1 MLFNSIEFLVFL
13 VIVYTL
19 YRVLPFRGQNLM
31 LLVASY
37 IFYAWWDKQFLFLI
51 LLITSIDFC
60 SALIIGRGEL
70 TAKQRQLPSLVLIL
84 SSFFCVTVQW
94 EAIRFSLNPM
104 SIAIEWGRLF
114 PQESIGW
121 FVFLGSIAA
130 VTLANSYYPKLIAL
144 PEQRR
149 KNICLGLSITVDLL
163 ILAFFKYFNFFAD
176 SAVSLL
182 QSVGLPANPVALNIL
197 LPVGISFYTFQ
208 TMSYTIDVY
217 RRELEP
223 ASRFSDFAL
232 SVCFFPHLVAGP
244 IVRAADLMP
253 QFVLPRTITFDQT
266 IRGLYLILF
275 GLFKKVAIADG
286 VAGSVNAVYNSTGAV
301 SWIDVVA
308 ATLLFTFQIYCDF
321 SGYTDIARGVA
332 KLFGVELVVNFN
344 LPYFSKTPSEFWQ
357 RWHIS
362 LSTWLRDYLYISLG
376 GNRKGSLNTY
386 RNLMATMVLGGLWHG
401 AAWNYV
407 LWGFYQGALLCIYR
421 VLGIRDSKRSTQSK
435 NQSSFNLKRF
445 LSSAGATLIFFGLT
459 CYGWLLFRANS
470 LDQIV
475 SFTRILFTDVGNLSL
490 SMPKPTLSGLF
501 GLTVL
506 ILYELTEYSINK
518 VHFYRQYPALLRGA
532 FYAILTLLIL
542 MGTSNAPAQFIY
554 FQF

>member
-13 VIVYTL
+13 VTVYTL

-31 LLVASY
+31 LLVSSY
-37 IFYAWWDKQFLFLI
+37 IFYGWWDKQFLFLI
-51 LLITSIDFC
+51 LLITSLDFC
-60 SALIIGRGEL
+60 SALIIGQGEL
-70 TAKQRQLPSLVLIL
+70 TATQRRLPSWVVIL
-84 SSFFCVTVQW
+84 SAFFCVTVQW
-94 EAIRFSLNPM
+94 EAIRFSLNPWVM
-104 SIAIEWGRLF
+104 IVDWSRLLPPVGTGWLVFWG
-114 PQESIGW
+114 SIGA
-121 FVFLGSIAA
+121 VAIA
-130 VTLANSYYPKLIAL
+130 NFFYPKLIAL
-144 PEQRR
+144 PERRR
-149 KNICLGLSITVDLL
+149 KNVCLGLSITIDLL
-163 ILAFFKYFNFFAD
+163 ILAFFKYFNFFVG
-176 SAVSLL
+176 SAVDLL
-182 QSVGLPANPVALNIL
+182 QSVGLPADFTTLNIL

-208 TMSYTIDVY
+208 TMSYTLDVY

-223 ASRFSDFAL
+223 AQKFSDFAL

-244 IVRAADLMP
+244 IVRATDLMP
-253 QFVLPRTITFDQT
+253 QFILPRTITFDQT
-266 IRGLYLILF
+266 LRGLYLILF

-286 VAGSVNAVYNSTGAV
+286 LAGSVNAVYNSTGTV

-321 SGYTDIARGVA
+321 SGYTDIARGVS

-344 LPYFSKTPSEFWQ
+344 LPYFSRTPSEFWQ

-376 GNRKGSLNTY
+376 GNRKGNLNTY
-386 RNLMATMVLGGLWHG
+386 RNLMTTMVLGGLWHG

-421 VLGIRDSKRSTQSK
+421 VLGIRDPRKSSQSEK
-435 NQSSFNLKRF
+435 PAFNLKKF
-445 LSSAGATLIFFGLT
+445 LSSTAATLIFFGLT

-470 LDQIV
+470 LEQIV
-475 SFTRILFTDVGNLSL
+475 SFTQILFTDFGNFSL
-490 SMPKPTLSGLF
+490 TMPKPNLSGLL
-501 GLTVL
+501 GLAVL
-506 ILYELTEYSINK
+506 IIYEFAEYSVNR

>member
-1 MLFNSIEFLVFL
+1 
-13 VIVYTL
+13 
-19 YRVLPFRGQNLM
+19 M
-31 LLVASY
+31 LLIASY
-37 IFYAWWDKQFLFLI
+37 IFYGWWDKQFLFLI
-51 LLITSIDFC
+51 LLITSLDFC

-70 TAKQRQLPSLVLIL
+70 TTTQRRFPSLVLIL
-84 SSFFCVTVQW
+84 SAFFFVTVQW
-94 EAIRFSLNPM
+94 EAIQFSLNPWVM
-104 SIAIEWGRLF
+104 AVEWSRLL
-114 PQESIGW
+114 PPLGTGW
-121 FVFLGSIAA
+121 LVFLGAIGAVAIAN
-130 VTLANSYYPKLIAL
+130 LFYPKLIAL
-144 PEQRR
+144 PEQQR
-149 KNICLGLSITVDLL
+149 KNICLGLSITTDLL
-163 ILAFFKYFNFFAD
+163 ILAFFKYFNFFVG
-176 SAVSLL
+176 SAVGLL
-182 QSVGLPANPVALNIL
+182 HSVGLPADFRTLSIL

-223 ASRFSDFAL
+223 AQRFSDFAL

-253 QFVLPRTITFDQT
+253 QFILPRTLTFDQT
-266 IRGLYLILF
+266 MRGLYLILF

-286 VAGSVNAVYNSTGAV
+286 LAGSVNAVYNSTGTV
-301 SWIDVVA
+301 SWLDVVA

-344 LPYFSKTPSEFWQ
+344 LPYFSRTPSEFWQ

-376 GNRKGSLNTY
+376 GNRKGNLNTY
-386 RNLMATMVLGGLWHG
+386 RNLMTTMVLGGLWHG

-407 LWGFYQGALLCIYR
+407 LWGFYHGALLCIYR
-421 VLGIRDSKRSTQSK
+421 VLGIRDPRKSAEAANRPA
-435 NQSSFNLKRF
+435 FNLKKF
-445 LSSAGATLIFFGLT
+445 LRSTAAILIFFGLT

-470 LDQIV
+470 LEQIV
-475 SFTRILFTDVGNLSL
+475 SFTRILFTEFGHFSL
-490 SMPKPTLSGLF
+490 SMPKPTLSGMI
-501 GLTVL
+501 GLAVL
-506 ILYELTEYSINK
+506 ILYEFIEYNVNK

-532 FYAILTLLIL
+532 FYAVLTLLIL

>member
-19 YRVLPFRGQNLM
+19 YRVLPFRGQNL
-31 LLVASY
+31 LLLIASY

-51 LLITSIDFC
+51 LLITSIDYC

-70 TAKQRQLPSLVLIL
+70 TVKQRQLPSLVLLL
-84 SSFFCVTVQW
+84 SAFFCVTVQW

-104 SIAIEWGRLF
+104 AIAIEWGRLF

-121 FVFLGSIAA
+121 AVFLGSLAA
-130 VTLANSYYPKLIAL
+130 VALADFYYPKLIAL

-182 QSVGLPANPVALNIL
+182 QSIGLPANPVALSIL

-253 QFVLPRTITFDQT
+253 QFILPRTITFDQT

-301 SWIDVVA
+301 SWIDVVV

-332 KLFGVELVVNFN
+332 KLFGVELVINFN

-421 VLGIRDSKRSTQSK
+421 VLGIRDSRRSTQSD
-435 NQSSFNLKRF
+435 NQSPFNLKRF
-445 LSSAGATLIFFGLT
+445 LSSAGAILIFFGLT

-475 SFTRILFTDVGNLSL
+475 VFTRILFTDVGNLSL

-501 GLTVL
+501 GLAVL